1 MVSLQP
7 IPIIRPS
14 HLPQIIHIHWHD
26 NHGNRD
32 EQGTQEN
39 YDRTITLEVFT
50 NRSDAKA
57 SAIKHK
63 NLWTN
68 LP

>member
-1 MVSLQP
+1 MAVCLHSRDITIEGERRPFSNMVSLQP

-39 YDRTITLEVFT
+39 L
-50 NRSDAKA
+50 
-57 SAIKHK
+57 
-63 NLWTN
+63 
-68 LP
+68 